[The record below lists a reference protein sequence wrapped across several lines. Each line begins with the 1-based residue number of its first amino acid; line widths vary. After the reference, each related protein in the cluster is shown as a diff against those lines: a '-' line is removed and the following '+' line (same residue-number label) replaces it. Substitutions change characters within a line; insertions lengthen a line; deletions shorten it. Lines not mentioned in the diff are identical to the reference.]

1 MTRHRKEETLSEY
14 SAKLAR
20 GIEFLEKYRQLC
32 PEDQKLIM
40 SLVEKGK
47 DLTKEDAEA
56 TVRASD
62 MRRK

>member
-32 PEDQKLIM
+32 PRGSKADYVARGEGQGPNQGGCGSYGYGL
-40 SLVEKGK
+40 
-47 DLTKEDAEA
+47 
-56 TVRASD
+56 
-62 MRRK
+62 

>member
-40 SLVEKGK
+40 QLV
-47 DLTKEDAEA
+47 D
-56 TVRASD
+56 
-62 MRRK
+62 RKLRLGPLICAVSSNLI